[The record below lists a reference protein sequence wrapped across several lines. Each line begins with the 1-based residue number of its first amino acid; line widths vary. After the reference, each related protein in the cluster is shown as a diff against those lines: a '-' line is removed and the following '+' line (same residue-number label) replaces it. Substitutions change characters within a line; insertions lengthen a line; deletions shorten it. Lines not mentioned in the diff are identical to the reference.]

1 MQLNGSIRPLK
12 AQRFFCGRI
21 RETWT
26 AVSLKKHRSIS
37 ALVIV
42 LATAVFCAVWLNR
55 GPRYQG
61 KSARHWV
68 GQLVRNETAAR
79 RALLELGPAAVPA
92 LAEALSARPSCL
104 EKKLGS
110 FRPRLPRWISRRLLS
125 PVEASVRQQ
134 RALEVLDMLGPSAA
148 PAIPAL
154 LELDHRVSDEFY
166 FYPAS
171 PQRVILGI
179 GEAGV
184 PQLIHVLG
192 RGKEQTARIRAAMYL
207 GLIGAKAAPAASVL
221 AEALRDSSP
230 AVRKEAVT
238 ALDQIGPPAA
248 DALPALRAALEL
260 DNDEFRLQVVQ
271 ALWDVGQD
279 VERTV
284 PVLVKVLRDPHH
296 PNRARAAT
304 ILARMGPA
312 AKAAAPA
319 LTAVTQEQFS
329 YTRVKA
335 EEALKQIG
343 GGPATPGTDKLE

>member
-1 MQLNGSIRPLK
+1 M
-12 AQRFFCGRI
+12 C
-21 RETWT
+21 ETGA

-37 ALVIV
+37 GLALVIV
-42 LATAVFCAVWLNR
+42 LATAVFCAVWLNH

-92 LAEALSARPSCL
+92 LADAVSARQSWL

-110 FRPRLPRWISRRLLS
+110 FRPRLPRWIARRLLS
-125 PVEASVRQQ
+125 PFEASVRQE
-134 RALEVLDMLGPSAA
+134 RALKVLDELGPSAA

-154 LELDHRVSDEFY
+154 LDLDCRVSDDLY
-166 FYPAS
+166 SNSVSA
-171 PQRVILGI
+171 QRVILSI
-179 GEAGV
+179 GEAGL
-184 PQLIHVLG
+184 PQLIQVLR
-192 RGKEQTARIRAAMYL
+192 RGTEPAIRVKAAMYL
-207 GLIGAKAAPAASVL
+207 GLIGARAAPASGAL
-221 AEALRDSSP
+221 AKALHDASP
-230 AVRKEAVT
+230 AVRKEAVS
-238 ALDQIGPPAA
+238 ALGQIGPPAA
-248 DALPALRAALEL
+248 DALPALRSALAL
-260 DNDEFRLQVVQ
+260 DNDDFRLQVVE
-271 ALWDVGQD
+271 ALWDIGGD
-279 VERTV
+279 VELTV

-296 PNRARAAT
+296 PSRARAAT

-335 EEALKQIG
+335 EEALKQIVG
-343 GGPATPGTDKLE
+343 RPAAHETDKLE